1 MSQNVSNDGDYGR
14 CFQFWQ
20 ELVDCF
26 GEHGR
31 YGQHT
36 KCVKQKEDYS
46 ECLNHR
52 KLLGR
57 LERVKEEKR
66 RLIKEGKWPPK

>member
-26 GEHGR
+26 GKHGR

-36 KCVKQKEDYS
+36 KCVQQKEDYD
-46 ECLNHR
+46 ECLHHR
-52 KLLGR
+52 KLSAR
-57 LERVKEEKR
+57 LERIREEKSK
-66 RLIKEGKWPPK
+66 LIKEGKWPQ

>member
-36 KCVKQKEDYS
+36 KCVKQKEDYD
-46 ECLNHR
+46 ECLHHR
-52 KLLGR
+52 KL
-57 LERVKEEKR
+57 V
-66 RLIKEGKWPPK
+66 IKDFFMNDVYFS